1 MLFLLLG
8 DSLGQVVQFT
18 AGAIDLAPRL
28 FQLLALHL
36 PNRAGKPPAG
46 TAGLRATLGAAI
58 AAQDASNI
66 NKASAARRFFGRG
79 LIMVIPGTKE
89 ALF

>member
-46 TAGLRATLGAAI
+46 TVDDGHHHVQI
-58 AAQDASNI
+58 AQ
-66 NKASAARRFFGRG
+66 
-79 LIMVIPGTKE
+79 
-89 ALF
+89 